1 MKHLNKTHV
10 DLCSGI
16 GGFALGLDE
25 GAKLSK
31 PMLFCDTE
39 EYCQKFYQRTFQ
51 TYQSIMM

>member
-31 PMLFCDTE
+31 PIYFVTPNNGVTK
-39 EYCQKFYQRTFQ
+39 Y
-51 TYQSIMM
+51 